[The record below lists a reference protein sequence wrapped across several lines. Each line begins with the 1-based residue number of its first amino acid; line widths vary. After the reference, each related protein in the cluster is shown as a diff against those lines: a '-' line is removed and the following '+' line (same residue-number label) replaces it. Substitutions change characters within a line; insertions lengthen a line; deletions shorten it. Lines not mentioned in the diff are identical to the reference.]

1 MTQLFDKCIKIAIA
15 EDHSILREGM
25 TELLNQD
32 PCFSVVCTAENGAV
46 LLESLEHTEV
56 DVILLDLEMPIMSG
70 YEALF
75 QISQKYPETRCLI
88 LSYFND
94 YDFIYRSFEL
104 GAKGYLSKNADIKTI
119 KSAIISTY
127 ENEYYLN
134 DIPKPILED
143 ILKKSHD
150 INGINKDEIFSSKEL
165 MIIRLICSGKINKEI
180 AEIMEV
186 SVKTIENHRS
196 TIFTKAEVKNI
207 AELVV
212 FAIKGGYY
220 SLG

>member
-75 QISQKYPETRCLI
+75 EISQKYPETRCLI

-150 INGINKDEIFSSKEL
+150 VNGINKDEIFSSKEL

>member
-75 QISQKYPETRCLI
+75 
-88 LSYFND
+88 
-94 YDFIYRSFEL
+94 
-104 GAKGYLSKNADIKTI
+104 
-119 KSAIISTY
+119 
-127 ENEYYLN
+127 
-134 DIPKPILED
+134 
-143 ILKKSHD
+143 
-150 INGINKDEIFSSKEL
+150 
-165 MIIRLICSGKINKEI
+165 
-180 AEIMEV
+180 
-186 SVKTIENHRS
+186 
-196 TIFTKAEVKNI
+196 
-207 AELVV
+207 
-212 FAIKGGYY
+212 
-220 SLG
+220 